1 MGSVLFVGRQ
11 GKKHFFGGQPL
22 DRSCNLSI
30 FTAVMASYGTRIHP
44 LGLICTTADNCASR
58 ILLASSSA
66 NPTHK
71 RSKSTIPYLSF
82 YQKYLASTIHNSQ

>member
-44 LGLICTTADNCASR
+44 LGLICTTADNSTGAQNRSR
-58 ILLASSSA
+58 PIKL
-66 NPTHK
+66 TRRFHRGK
-71 RSKSTIPYLSF
+71 KT
-82 YQKYLASTIHNSQ
+82 T